1 MDTYQRSF
9 TGLEKISLNNAVGC
23 EPDIKRR
30 EREVVQPPASPMGV
44 ICPAPRRVARSPLM
58 VENLNRLC
66 CRPKSDLPASG
77 DPSAEILSIILTK
90 NDPEN
95 DLDAGHRQ
103 RGFFFGS
110 PPMRANNPLIHDR
123 QFVQETSSVASP
135 LGPSHGGKAASTW
148 ADRQTPCSAS
158 SAFGSKPMVRIEG
171 FACRSSKSQCVVPAL
186 A

>member
-1 MDTYQRSF
+1 MDACQRSF
-9 TGLEKISLNNAVGC
+9 TGLEKFSLNNVVGG

-30 EREVVQPPASPMGV
+30 EQEVAQPSASPMGV
-44 ICPAPRRVARSPLM
+44 ICPAPRRIARSPLM

-66 CRPKSDLPASG
+66 CRAKSDLPASG

-90 NDPEN
+90 NDPED

-103 RGFFFGS
+103 RGFFGS
-110 PPMRANNPLIHDR
+110 PPMRANNPLIRDT
-123 QFVQETSSVASP
+123 QFVQETSTIASP
-135 LGPSHGGKAASTW
+135 LGPSHGGKAASTR
-148 ADRQTPCSAS
+148 ACSAS
-158 SAFGSKPMVRIEG
+158 STFGSKPMVRIEG